1 MTAGLADDID
11 RMVPEGTSLPAALP
25 ADVFTAAVDTY
36 ASRRR
41 LDMQALARQ
50 LGVPRATLY
59 RKVGNREQVLDE
71 VLWWR
76 TRRALVTA
84 IHDASAVRG
93 IERVVAVFASV
104 LSAVEGDASLRAL
117 LEADPELG
125 LRILTG
131 TRSRVGRGVLRA
143 VETLLVMEA
152 ERGELVTDIDAP
164 TLAYALVR
172 IAEGFLYADLI
183 ADRKPD
189 TDRAVQ
195 LVEALLR
202 GLDSA
207 RRR

>member
-1 MTAGLADDID
+1 VTAGLADDID
-11 RMVPEGTSLPAALP
+11 RMVPEGTSLPATVP
-25 ADVFTAAVDTY
+25 VDVFTAAVDTY

-84 IHDASAVRG
+84 VHDASGVRG

-104 LSAVEGDASLRAL
+104 LHAVEGDASLRAL
-117 LEADPELG
+117 LESDPELG

-131 TRSRVGRGVLRA
+131 TRSRVARGVLRA

-152 ERGELVTDIDAP
+152 ERGELVTDVDAP

-183 ADRKPD
+183 ADRTPD
-189 TDRAVQ
+189 TDRATQ

-207 RRR
+207 RRT

>member
-1 MTAGLADDID
+1 MSAAVADDIG
-11 RMVPEGTSLPAALP
+11 RMVPEGTSVPATVP
-25 ADVFTAAVDTY
+25 VDVFTAALDTY

-76 TRRALVTA
+76 TRRALVA
-84 IHDASAVRG
+84 AVHEAHELRG
-93 IERVVAVFASV
+93 IARVVAVFSSV
-104 LSAVEGDASLRAL
+104 MRAVQGDGSLRAL

-131 TRSRVGRGVLRA
+131 TRSRVARGVLRA
-143 VETLLVMEA
+143 VETLLVIEA
-152 ERGELVTDIDAP
+152 ERDELHVEVDAA
-164 TLAYALVR
+164 TLAFALVR

-183 ADRKPD
+183 ADRTPD
-189 TDRAVQ
+189 TERAVQ

-202 GLDSA
+202 GLDAA
-207 RRR
+207 RRS